1 MTENIKSKSGDTS
14 PVADASLDK
23 ELADTFPASDPPSQT
38 QPKPTASATTEDHKP
53 E

>member
-14 PVADASLDK
+14 PKPDVSLDK
-23 ELADTFPASDPPSQT
+23 ELADSFPASDPPSQT
-38 QPKPTASATTEDHKP
+38 QPKPTSTATSEDHKP